1 VTPRLTDAAT
11 RYVDDVAAHLGSL
24 PATERRAALEDLRE
38 ALAEGIDPAD
48 LGPAEDYAAA
58 LATSTPTTDRE
69 ESLGRVLGLP
79 VDVRAAT
86 HREVRSRIFDPSDER
101 LFVPRVLGAGWTVNH
116 GALAVRLGLL
126 RPDDLDEE
134 VLAHIP
140 ASVQRITH
148 AIPWVAAAK
157 TAIWAAIAWRTGTR
171 VPTHWDASGQVDGWG
186 DRRTTL
192 LPLVALGAGAAWW
205 GTRKTPDAFDR
216 LVRRAL
222 GASTASMTTAVAV
235 LTALSAHRPDQSHPE
250 AVLVALAPLAMS
262 TAMLTGPVRAG
273 LRNLPSNSRKDPS

>member
-1 VTPRLTDAAT
+1 MTPRPTDAAT
-11 RYVDDVAAHLGSL
+11 RYADDVAAHLGPL
-24 PATERRAALEDLRE
+24 PAAERRAVLADLRD
-38 ALAEGIDPAD
+38 LLTEGVDPAD
-48 LGPAEDYAAA
+48 LGPAEEHAAA
-58 LATSTPTTDRE
+58 LAASAAMPDRE

-86 HREVRSRIFDPSDER
+86 HREVRSRIFDPSDDR
-101 LFVPRVLGAGWTVNH
+101 LFVPRLLGAGWTVNH

-140 ASVQRITH
+140 ASVERITR

-171 VPTHWDASGQVDGWG
+171 VPTHWDATGQVDGWG
-186 DRRTTL
+186 DRRTAL
-192 LPLVALGAGAAWW
+192 LPLVAVGAGAAWW
-205 GTRKTPDAFDR
+205 GTRETPDAVDR

-222 GASTASMTTAVAV
+222 GASTASMTTAVAL
-235 LTALSAHRPDQSHPE
+235 LTALSAHRPDQRHPE

-273 LRNLPSNSRKDPS
+273 LRNLHSDSRKDPS